1 MPTPLPGN
9 GDLVYTLGQVIPMG
23 VMYLAPYVA
32 GANTWT
38 ANAAPPSN
46 ARREIVSA
54 SRMMILPFLYARFRP
69 LLPSASREHRPILP
83 RSLPRISAHAI
94 K

>member
-1 MPTPLPGN
+1 M
-9 GDLVYTLGQVIPMG
+9 VAA
-23 VMYLAPYVA
+23 AP
-32 GANTWT
+32 T

-69 LLPSASREHRPILP
+69 LLRSAVTAT
-83 RSLPRISAHAI
+83 SAYFATVTSSDFGTCHKMI
-94 K
+94 W

>member
-1 MPTPLPGN
+1 MERAAAL
-9 GDLVYTLGQVIPMG
+9 LEALMVAA
-23 VMYLAPYVA
+23 AP
-32 GANTWT
+32 T

-69 LLPSASREHRPILP
+69 LL
-83 RSLPRISAHAI
+83 
-94 K
+94 